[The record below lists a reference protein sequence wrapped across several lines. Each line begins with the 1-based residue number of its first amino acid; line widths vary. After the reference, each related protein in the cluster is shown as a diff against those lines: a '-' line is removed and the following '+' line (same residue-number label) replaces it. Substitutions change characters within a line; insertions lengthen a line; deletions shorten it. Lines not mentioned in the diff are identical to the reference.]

1 MLYQKFSI
9 HRIMHVW
16 CVYMI
21 CCMLLN
27 AQDMRT
33 AKHVNDSVNLHEV
46 VVTARHSVMGANH
59 VGSRIN

>member
-1 MLYQKFSI
+1 
-9 HRIMHVW
+9 MHVW

-21 CCMLLN
+21 CCMPLN